1 VFKKVFLILF
11 FTLCTICKG
20 QDHAAT
26 VGFGKYIS
34 PYGYDGIYF
43 NTSIILNRF
52 EYTYL
57 AFGHSHRTYTVNTAN
72 RKVGHS
78 AYGEGHELYMSY
90 SIPKSRFSL
99 GLGLNHSKYTA
110 FDFSE
115 VKGDVEHHGWVVW
128 SRNNNSPGGGGVS
141 FTLNDFNTGFELV
154 TQDNLKTSK
163 NLYVNIPVYLRITD
177 HVRIGSQ
184 FKVLDAMDVVYL
196 RPQSINPHLQS
207 IGLSYTFK

>member
-1 VFKKVFLILF
+1 VFRRVFLVLF
-11 FTLCTICKG
+11 LTLCIICKA

-34 PYGYDGIYF
+34 AHGYDGVYF
-43 NTSIILNRF
+43 NTSVILNRF

-57 AFGHSHRTYTVNTAN
+57 TFGHSHKTYTVNTAS

-78 AYGEGHELYMSY
+78 AYGEGHQLYFSY
-90 SIPKSRFSL
+90 SIPKNRFSL
-99 GLGLNHSKYTA
+99 GLGLNHSKYTE

-115 VKGDVEHHGWVVW
+115 VKGDVEDYSWVVW
-128 SRNNNSPGGGGVS
+128 SRNNNSPGSGGVS

-163 NLYVNIPVYLRITD
+163 NLYVNIPIYFRITK
-177 HVRIGSQ
+177 HIRIESQ
-184 FKVLDAMDVVYL
+184 FKILDAMDVVHI
-196 RPQSINPHLQS
+196 RPQSISPHLQS